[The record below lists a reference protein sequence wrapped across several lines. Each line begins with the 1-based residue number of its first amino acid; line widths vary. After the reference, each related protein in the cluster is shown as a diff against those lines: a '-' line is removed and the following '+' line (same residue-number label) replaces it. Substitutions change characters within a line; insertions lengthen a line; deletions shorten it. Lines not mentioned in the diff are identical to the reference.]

1 MGDER
6 PSREITGSDGD
17 QLAGKRI
24 VLCVSGSVAA
34 YKAIELARLMM
45 RRGADVRCVASPAA
59 ARLLRPAYLRW
70 ATGNPVVTKLT
81 GGMEHVALADYGK
94 SDMIVVYPATANTLG
109 RLANGMD
116 DAPVSS
122 VLTVGFGAGM
132 PILLAPAMHAA
143 MYGNPA
149 VRRNVDFLKG
159 RAELVGP
166 VMREGKARAAEP
178 AEVLERVVERLCP
191 PRALRGRRA
200 LVVAGPTAERIDPA
214 RSVVSESSGRTGVKI
229 ASELAAAGASVSMV
243 YGPGAEEPPAGV
255 RVRRVVS
262 ASEMAAAVSAELRRK
277 CDIVVVAAAVSDYA
291 PAGRRSKIPS
301 GLKELSVRMTPTPKI
316 IDSVKKARPGAFL
329 VGFKA
334 EAGVSAR
341 TLESRARKKMR
352 AADADIVVANDISRV
367 SADRGEVLM
376 VGRGWSK
383 KTGRRTKAEIARIV
397 VREIGE
403 RL

>member
-1 MGDER
+1 MKDTG
-6 PSREITGSDGD
+6 SREIAGSDGS

-34 YKAIELARLMM
+34 YKAIELARLMI

-59 ARLLRPAYLRW
+59 GRLLRPAYLRW

-122 VLTVGFGAGM
+122 VLTVGFGAGI
-132 PILLAPAMHAA
+132 PILLAPAMHSA

-149 VRRNVDFLKG
+149 VKRNVDFLKG

-178 AEVLERVVERLCP
+178 AEVLKRAMEKLCP
-191 PRALRGRRA
+191 PRFLRGKKA
-200 LVVAGPTAERIDPA
+200 LVVAGPTSEQIDPV
-214 RSVVSESSGRTGVKI
+214 RSVVSRSSGRTGVLV
-229 ASELAAAGASVSMV
+229 AGALCEAGASVSMV
-243 YGPGAEEPPAGV
+243 YGPGSEEPPAGV

-262 ASEMAAAVSAELRRK
+262 ASEMAAAVSAELRKK
-277 CDIVVVAAAVSDYA
+277 CDIVVMAAAVSDYA
-291 PAGRRSKIPS
+291 PVARLSKIRS
-301 GLKELSVRMTPTPKI
+301 GAKGVSVRMRPTPKI
-316 IDSVKKARPGAFL
+316 IDSVKEKKPGAFL

-334 EAGVSAR
+334 EAGVSGSA
-341 TLESRARKKMR
+341 LERRARKKMR
-352 AADADIVVANDISRV
+352 ASKADMIVANDVSRV
-367 SADRGEVLM
+367 SDDRSEALLVWPSGS
-376 VGRGWSK
+376 RR
-383 KTGRRTKAEIARIV
+383 TGRITKARIARMIA
-397 VREIGE
+397 REIGD
-403 RL
+403 RI